1 MKKTLLS
8 IIACLMLATGSIQA
22 KSLVLTLSDGTLV
35 YYLLGGETNP
45 MMRFTDGKITV
56 DTDEYTISGIK
67 NFYISEEDDPNA
79 IEGIHSDKNI
89 ANFQNNTLIVKTGAN
104 KLVKVFTMSG
114 AEVEADIS
122 TMGDMTSVGIG
133 NLPKGAY
140 VIKVGNSSF
149 KVLKK

>member
-8 IIACLMLATGSIQA
+8 IIACLMLATGSLHA

-56 DTDEYTISGIK
+56 DTDEYSISGIK

-79 IEGIHSDKNI
+79 IESLRSDKNN
-89 ANFQNNTLIVKTGAN
+89 AKFQNNTLIVKSGAS
-104 KLVKVFTMSG
+104 KSVKVYTMSG
-114 AEVEADIS
+114 AEVEADIN
-122 TMGDMTSVGIG
+122 TTGKMTSVGIG

-140 VIKVGNSSF
+140 VIKIGNSSF